1 MDVVER
7 IIGAFP
13 SYMTAESA
21 ALADLLT
28 SEGAAFST
36 HSFSV
41 LVGGETVTIPERL
54 YVEREALEG
63 FDDLGR
69 CLLTR
74 HHNGFVRQRA
84 LQQVLSLDEPWTAP
98 FIVRLVG
105 EYVIEI
111 IEQIDEAFALTF
123 DKHMVTFVAAN
134 PDFIRLTRAR
144 VTSYWNCY
152 FRNTPHRDH
161 VGFRAI
167 DRIEASG
174 LR

>member
-1 MDVVER
+1 MDVVDR

-13 SYMTAESA
+13 TFLTTESA

-28 SEGAAFST
+28 SEGAAFSP

-41 LVGGETVTIPERL
+41 LVGGETITIPERL
-54 YVEREALEG
+54 YVERQVPAGL
-63 FDDLGR
+63 DDLGR

-74 HHNGFVRQRA
+74 HHSGFVRQRA
-84 LQQVLSLDEPWTAP
+84 LERVLSLNEPWTAP

-111 IEQIDEAFALTF
+111 IEQIDEAFALIS
-123 DKHMVTFVAAN
+123 DENMGTFVVSN
-134 PDFIRLTRAR
+134 PDFMRLTRAR

-152 FRNTPHRDH
+152 FRSTPRRDH
-161 VGFRAI
+161 VGFRLI
-167 DRIEASG
+167 DRIEATG
-174 LR
+174 L